1 MSFGDIKGQERSTQI
16 IKGYL
21 QSSAFRG
28 AYLFIGEEGIGKYL
42 VARTLAKAI
51 NCLNRQDDSCDS
63 CASCLKIEKRG
74 HPDIHYIELTDSD
87 NIKIEAIRSIKKD
100 ISLKPYEAKSKV
112 FIINDAHNLTAEA
125 AGALLKILE
134 EPPKN
139 NLIILV
145 SSKPALLFKTII
157 SRCKIIRFY
166 PLKRSE
172 LKQMLKKD
180 YSLDDNLAH
189 FLAYFSEGRIGAA
202 LKLKDADILKE
213 KNRIIDEF
221 TIPNAAYQR
230 SYASG
235 SRSYTKTD
243 TTFGISGKSLE
254 SSLTQNKENVRNCLN
269 ILASWFR
276 DMYLVKIG
284 MSHSELINLDRKM
297 DLLRIIN
304 RYTMFNLDDT
314 LKSISDSLL
323 YLEQNVNIKLLL
335 SSLKAGLWRG

>member
-1 MSFGDIKGQERSTQI
+1 MSFEDIKGQERAIRI

-21 QSSAFRG
+21 QSSTLGG
-28 AYLFIGEEGIGKYL
+28 AYLFIGEEGIGKHL
-42 VARTLAKAI
+42 AALTLAKAI

-63 CASCLKIEKRG
+63 CSSCVKIEKRG
-74 HPDIHYIELTDSD
+74 HPDLHYIELIDSD
-87 NIKIEAIRSIKKD
+87 NIKIESIRSIKKD
-100 ISLKPYEAKSKV
+100 ISLKPYEAKFKV

-139 NLIILV
+139 SLIILV

-157 SRCKIIRFY
+157 SRCKIIRFH
-166 PLKRSE
+166 PLERAE
-172 LKQMLKKD
+172 LKQVLKKD

-189 FLAYFSEGRIGAA
+189 FLAYFAEGRIGAA
-202 LKLKDADILKE
+202 LRLKDADILKE

-221 TIPNAAYQR
+221 TISRRPNLEVSSTQDRDTVR
-230 SYASG
+230 S
-235 SRSYTKTD
+235 
-243 TTFGISGKSLE
+243 L
-254 SSLTQNKENVRNCLN
+254 LN

-284 MSHSELINLDRKM
+284 ASHSELINLDRKM

-304 RYTMFNLDDT
+304 RYTMFNLDDM

-335 SSLKAGLWRG
+335 SNLKAGLWRG

>member
-21 QSSAFRG
+21 QSSALRG

-51 NCLNRQDDSCDS
+51 NCLNRQDDSCDN

-166 PLKRSE
+166 PLKRPE
-172 LKQMLKKD
+172 LKQILTKD

-189 FLAYFSEGRIGAA
+189 FLAYFSEGRIGKA

-221 TIPNAAYQR
+221 TISRRPN
-230 SYASG
+230 
-235 SRSYTKTD
+235 
-243 TTFGISGKSLE
+243 LE
-254 SSLTQNKENVRNCLN
+254 SLSTQDRDTVRSLLN

-284 MSHSELINLDRKM
+284 ISHSELINLDRRM

-335 SSLKAGLWRG
+335 SNLKAGLWRG